1 MPARLLFTPLDKWK
15 KQGGPDNNMSISHGV
30 EMSAKSRKKD
40 AAAGAVAEIKKA
52 WHNFEIEDKFEA
64 GMELLGS
71 EVKSLRTGQADLSGS
86 YARII
91 NGECWLVGAK
101 IAQYQVT
108 GLSGHDPT
116 RKRKLLLHKHEIR
129 KIYTRLEQR
138 GYTLVPLKIYF
149 NQKGLAKAE
158 VALARG
164 KRQYDKRR
172 AITEREQ
179 KRDIDKRMKKY
190 R

>member
-1 MPARLLFTPLDKWK
+1 
-15 KQGGPDNNMSISHGV
+15 
-30 EMSAKSRKKD
+30 MSAKSQKKI
-40 AAAGAVAEIKKA
+40 AATGAVAENRKA

-86 YARII
+86 YARIV
-91 NGECWLVGAK
+91 NGECFLMGAK
-101 IAQYQVT
+101 IAQYQIT
-108 GLSGHDPT
+108 GLAGHNPT

-129 KIYTRLEQR
+129 KIYTKLEQR
-138 GYTLVPLKIYF
+138 GYTLVPLRIYF
-149 NQKGLAKAE
+149 NQKGIAKTE

-179 KRDIDKRMKKY
+179 KRDVEKRMKKY

>member
-1 MPARLLFTPLDKWK
+1 MA
-15 KQGGPDNNMSISHGV
+15 
-30 EMSAKSRKKD
+30 AKSGREKESSV
-40 AAAGAVAEIKKA
+40 AVNKKA

-86 YARII
+86 YARIV

-101 IAQYQVT
+101 ISQYQIT
-108 GLSGHDPT
+108 GLAGHNPT
-116 RKRKLLLHKHEIR
+116 RKRKLLLHKQEIR
-129 KIYTRLEQR
+129 KIYTKLEQR
-138 GYTLVPLKIYF
+138 GYTLVPLRIYF
-149 NQKGLAKAE
+149 NQKGLAKTE

-179 KRDIDKRMKKY
+179 KRDIDKRMKKF
-190 R
+190 RRAE